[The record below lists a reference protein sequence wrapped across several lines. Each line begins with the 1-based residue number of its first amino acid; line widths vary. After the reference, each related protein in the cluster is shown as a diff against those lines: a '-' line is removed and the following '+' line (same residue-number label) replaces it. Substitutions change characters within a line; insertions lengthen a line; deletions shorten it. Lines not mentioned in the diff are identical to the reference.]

1 MDKTPSAPR
10 YSIDELAALVGLAR
24 RTVRYY
30 IQLGL
35 VDRPLGETRGAYYTP
50 AHLEQLLLV
59 AKYSKAGLALDRI
72 AALRSA
78 PSALPPI
85 EPPRAGTVSVR
96 SHLTL
101 ADGVDLVLDAGRA
114 GLSPVQVRTLFREVM
129 AVYSRINEETPDE

>member
-85 EPPRAGTVSVR
+85 ELPRAGTVSVR

-101 ADGVDLVLDAGRA
+101 ADGVELVLDAGRA

>member
-1 MDKTPSAPR
+1 MDTTPTSPR
-10 YSIDELAALVGLAR
+10 YSIDELAALAGLAR

-35 VDRPLGETRGAYYTP
+35 VDRPLGETRAAYYTP
-50 AHLEQLLLV
+50 AHLEQLLTV

-72 AALRSA
+72 AALLST
-78 PSALPPI
+78 PSALPPV

-101 ADGVDLVLDAGRA
+101 ADGVEMVLDAGRA
-114 GLSPVQVRTLFREVM
+114 GLSPEPVRTLFRDVI
-129 AVYSRINEETPDE
+129 AVYSRIKEETQDE